1 MLSEIAIRFFLGGF
15 VVSMFAALSD
25 VLKPKTFSGV
35 FGAAPSVALASLIL
49 SYDAHG
55 ASYVSTE
62 GRSMIAGA
70 AGLFV
75 YSAAS
80 ARALR
85 RNPSHPWLTTLLL
98 WSVWLVVAF
107 GLWLFILRS

>member
-1 MLSEIAIRFFLGGF
+1 MLSEIAIRFLLGGF
-15 VVSMFAALSD
+15 VVSLFAALSD

-35 FGAAPSVALASLIL
+35 FGAAPSVALASLFL
-49 SYDAHG
+49 SYNAHG
-55 ASYVSTE
+55 ATYVSTE

-70 AGLFV
+70 AALFV

-80 ARALR
+80 ARAMR
-85 RNPSHPWLTTLLL
+85 MNASHPWLATLLL

-107 GLWLFILRS
+107 SLWLCILRS

>member
-35 FGAAPSVALASLIL
+35 FGAAPSVALASLFL
-49 SYDAHG
+49 SYNAHG
-55 ASYVSTE
+55 ATYVSTE

-70 AGLFV
+70 AALFV
-75 YSAAS
+75 YSVAS
-80 ARALR
+80 AWAVR
-85 RNPSHPWLTTLLL
+85 RNPSHPWVTTLLL

-107 GLWLFILRS
+107 GLWRFILRS